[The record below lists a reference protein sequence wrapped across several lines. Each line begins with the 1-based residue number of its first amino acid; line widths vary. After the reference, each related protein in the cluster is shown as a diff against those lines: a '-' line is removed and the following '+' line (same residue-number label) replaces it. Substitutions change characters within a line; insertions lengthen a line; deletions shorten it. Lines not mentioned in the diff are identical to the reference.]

1 LQRKI
6 VTLWLREGLHV
17 GMNDSDIDLL
27 RQYAQLRSERAFEE
41 LVRRHVNLVYSVAW
55 RQTRDPHVAEEI
67 VQAVFI
73 ILARKAGAIGSKV
86 IITGWLCRTAR
97 FVASK
102 AIATRQRRAAI
113 EHQASME
120 PNPIGESSA
129 WPPIEPTLDDAMA
142 QLPDKDHDILT
153 LRFFEGRSFKDIAS
167 VTGTT
172 DAAAKMRV
180 GRALE
185 KLRGIFAQHGIT
197 ASVALIASTVSA
209 YSVQA
214 APPYL
219 ATAVASA
226 ALKTGA
232 ASTSEMA
239 LAKTTLKFMAW
250 TKLKTAIA
258 VGAIVLAVGGGAT
271 MALHHVNPPAQSASP
286 FAFAGYATPEASVE
300 SLIWGASTGD
310 PEKYLDALT
319 PLERERFRNRV
330 FAGKSDDE
338 VRRRSLAFAKG
349 MIGYKITRKEAI
361 SEDEVRVEVT
371 APPSQDALKSGS
383 SVIVMKKIGN
393 DWKNAGDAE

>member
-1 LQRKI
+1 
-6 VTLWLREGLHV
+6 
-17 GMNDSDIDLL
+17 MNDSDIDLL

-129 WPPIEPTLDDAMA
+129 WASIEPTLDDAMA

-185 KLRGIFAQHGIT
+185 KLRGIFARRGIT

-214 APPYL
+214 APPHL

-250 TKLKTAIA
+250 TKLKTSLAI
-258 VGAIVLAVGGGAT
+258 GAIVVAVGGGAT
-271 MALHHVNPPAQSASP
+271 TMLQKTKTGPAPSAYR
-286 FAFAGYATPEASVE
+286 FAGFATPEAAIE
-300 SLIWGASTGD
+300 SLIWGAGTGD
-310 PEKYLDALT
+310 PEKYLEALT

-330 FAGKSDDE
+330 FAGKTDE
-338 VRRRSLAFAKG
+338 EIRRRSLAFAKA
-349 MIGYKITRKEAI
+349 MNGYRIVRKDVV
-361 SEDEVRVEVT
+361 SDDEVRVEVT
-371 APPSQDALKSGS
+371 APPSPDALKTGTAA
-383 SVIVMKKIGN
+383 IMMKKIG
-393 DWKNAGDAE
+393 DEWKNAGDAQ